1 MRHRHRCQGTHKMQ
15 SAGSGSA
22 LRGARELRGVT
33 GGDADANSLGAW
45 RWRGLLR
52 TRMHSARALR
62 LRQARRAF

>member
-1 MRHRHRCQGTHKMQ
+1 MQ